1 MRCGSCG
8 SENPDTALRCSQ
20 CNAELGGATQAPVAG
35 ADAETAIAAGAAIDP
50 DAGTLIDANAAVD
63 SDTGTVIDANAPI
76 DSDAGTVIDANVDTG
91 ADART
96 IAGPAQDNATPGGWS
111 DPLGAGTLGS
121 PGEASALPDS
131 GVLSGRYEIVRLL
144 GRGGMGAVYQARD
157 LELDRPVAIKVIR
170 PEFASEPEI
179 IQRFKQELIMAREVT
194 HPNVVRIFDLG
205 SSEGFRYITME
216 FVAGRDLKDMI
227 RDADGLD
234 ADRAANVLAQT
245 CRALQ
250 AAHDAGIVHRD
261 LKPQNIMIDVEG
273 TVKVMDF
280 GIARSTD
287 ITGMT
292 RTGQMMGTPDYMSPE
307 QAMAKPVDARS
318 DIFSLGIIGYE
329 MLSGELPYT
338 ADTPFGS
345 LIKRTKEKAP
355 SLADIRPDT
364 PDYLRDIVAKCLQ
377 IEPDLRY
384 QSAAEILAD
393 LEAEMAP
400 TQPSMISQI
409 PRRLRRTSRAGKIG
423 LAAALVAAIGLAT
436 LLGTGTITLG
446 SGETADGEPAVV
458 VDALSLAILPFRNAT
473 GNAELDWL
481 SSSLPEMLRADIG
494 QSAELRTVSNDRVH
508 QILSDLKITPGSAL
522 DPSTIT
528 RLGSFSNADVI
539 VSGQY
544 VAAGAQIRIDATLH
558 NLERQVEVVLNE
570 QAQGED
576 DLLAAVARLAAT
588 IRESMDLSAG
598 ALAALEAASFSPSTG
613 SVEALRYFNEGLQL
627 ERSSN
632 FLEAAQQ
639 FQAATDEDADFA
651 LAYSKLGQ
659 TYKSLGRDDEA
670 ETASRTAQQLSTEL
684 PDYERLLIAAS
695 HAQIVNDFPRA
706 IEAYEQLSQAAPE
719 NLETDFELAQ
729 LYDEVGA
736 FDDARQRLA
745 AVLRYDPNYVD
756 ALYVSGR
763 VEIRSGNP
771 QGALQSLDQALRIT
785 EQSGNEEARA
795 RVLNAIGVAYM
806 DMNQPDEALE
816 QYQDALEI
824 RRQLDDQRGTAD
836 TLNNIGRIQAGTG
849 DLDGAFESYNAALS
863 IRREIGDRDGIG
875 GSLIDIGNLH
885 GDRGEWDDALRFFNE
900 SLRIQRDLGN
910 EILEAQVLNNIGV
923 AYYEVGD
930 YSLALTH
937 YEQALSLR
945 EGVSVPA
952 ELAETLYNLGE
963 TSVALGEY
971 DDSLAYY
978 LRALDE
984 ARASEDDFLVAVM
997 AQGLGVVHGYQG
1009 RFAAAL
1015 LSHQEAFELMQG
1027 MDTGFWLYI
1036 VTAGHGG
1043 ALSNAGEF
1051 EAAALQFDAALELAQ
1066 QLDSQRLAALALIRQ
1081 GRNAVLQGDYAAA
1094 RPLFDQALVAA
1105 RDADDGPAIF
1115 DARLGLATVEL
1126 ADNGAGALATLQEL
1140 ASEAG
1145 IDASV
1150 YLATETAIT
1159 LAQAQLA
1166 AGDAATA
1173 RSTLQRT
1180 INPTERLQLLALGAK
1195 AHYFLGEADRAT
1207 GDAPS
1212 SQRHYREAV
1221 RLLDQIRS
1229 DGGDDPFRRADL
1241 GSIYE
1246 NATERAGQR

>member
-1 MRCGSCG
+1 MRW
-8 SENPDTALRCSQ
+8 R
-20 CNAELGGATQAPVAG
+20 
-35 ADAETAIAAGAAIDP
+35 
-50 DAGTLIDANAAVD
+50 
-63 SDTGTVIDANAPI
+63 
-76 DSDAGTVIDANVDTG
+76 
-91 ADART
+91 
-96 IAGPAQDNATPGGWS
+96 
-111 DPLGAGTLGS
+111 
-121 PGEASALPDS
+121 SA
-131 GVLSGRYEIVRLL
+131 
-144 GRGGMGAVYQARD
+144 
-157 LELDRPVAIKVIR
+157 
-170 PEFASEPEI
+170 
-179 IQRFKQELIMAREVT
+179 
-194 HPNVVRIFDLG
+194 G
-205 SSEGFRYITME
+205 SSTTSAEPPI
-216 FVAGRDLKDMI
+216 
-227 RDADGLD
+227 
-234 ADRAANVLAQT
+234 
-245 CRALQ
+245 
-250 AAHDAGIVHRD
+250 
-261 LKPQNIMIDVEG
+261 
-273 TVKVMDF
+273 
-280 GIARSTD
+280 RST
-287 ITGMT
+287 T
-292 RTGQMMGTPDYMSPE
+292 
-307 QAMAKPVDARS
+307 
-318 DIFSLGIIGYE
+318 
-329 MLSGELPYT
+329 SG
-338 ADTPFGS
+338 
-345 LIKRTKEKAP
+345 
-355 SLADIRPDT
+355 
-364 PDYLRDIVAKCLQ
+364 
-377 IEPDLRY
+377 
-384 QSAAEILAD
+384 
-393 LEAEMAP
+393 
-400 TQPSMISQI
+400 
-409 PRRLRRTSRAGKIG
+409 
-423 LAAALVAAIGLAT
+423 
-436 LLGTGTITLG
+436 
-446 SGETADGEPAVV
+446 
-458 VDALSLAILPFRNAT
+458 
-473 GNAELDWL
+473 
-481 SSSLPEMLRADIG
+481 
-494 QSAELRTVSNDRVH
+494 
-508 QILSDLKITPGSAL
+508 
-522 DPSTIT
+522 
-528 RLGSFSNADVI
+528 
-539 VSGQY
+539 
-544 VAAGAQIRIDATLH
+544 
-558 NLERQVEVVLNE
+558 
-570 QAQGED
+570 
-576 DLLAAVARLAAT
+576 
-588 IRESMDLSAG
+588 
-598 ALAALEAASFSPSTG
+598 
-613 SVEALRYFNEGLQL
+613 
-627 ERSSN
+627 
-632 FLEAAQQ
+632 
-639 FQAATDEDADFA
+639 
-651 LAYSKLGQ
+651 
-659 TYKSLGRDDEA
+659 
-670 ETASRTAQQLSTEL
+670 ASRRAPATST
-684 PDYERLLIAAS
+684 
-695 HAQIVNDFPRA
+695 
-706 IEAYEQLSQAAPE
+706 
-719 NLETDFELAQ
+719 
-729 LYDEVGA
+729 
-736 FDDARQRLA
+736 
-745 AVLRYDPNYVD
+745 
-756 ALYVSGR
+756 
-763 VEIRSGNP
+763 
-771 QGALQSLDQALRIT
+771 
-785 EQSGNEEARA
+785 
-795 RVLNAIGVAYM
+795 
-806 DMNQPDEALE
+806 
-816 QYQDALEI
+816 
-824 RRQLDDQRGTAD
+824 
-836 TLNNIGRIQAGTG
+836 
-849 DLDGAFESYNAALS
+849 
-863 IRREIGDRDGIG
+863 IGDRDGIG

-1126 ADNGAGALATLQEL
+1126 ADNSAGALATLQEL

-1207 GDAPS
+1207 GDDPS